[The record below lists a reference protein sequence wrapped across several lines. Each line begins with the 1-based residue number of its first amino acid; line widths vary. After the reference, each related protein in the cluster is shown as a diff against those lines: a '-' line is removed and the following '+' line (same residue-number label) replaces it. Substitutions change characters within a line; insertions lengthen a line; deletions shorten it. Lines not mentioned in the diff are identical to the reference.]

1 MRVKSR
7 HVANERPIYC
17 FDGTLTGLLCCVFR
31 AFQFREYEVEIHAYT
46 SKQNSASLH
55 SFQSLQ
61 NNLFNVSIDVV
72 SDEGHAQRVWTALK
86 QKLSNN
92 ALRQLYYAFLAENTD
107 AYQHIFNY
115 CIYIFRHAQSQSI
128 HSLEKNYTHPSVLA
142 IAQWAK
148 KVGREKHRMEAF
160 VRFKK
165 TSDGLFLSLIA
176 PDFNVLPLIQR
187 HFCRRYQDQRW
198 LIYDEKRHFGIYYDL
213 DQVQE
218 VDLSAQTID
227 AQKEIGGSQQFLID
241 LDDQEVLYDQ
251 LWKDYFQSINIKER
265 QNIKLHVQCVPKR
278 YWRYL
283 NEKSV

>member
-1 MRVKSR
+1 MAS
-7 HVANERPIYC
+7 ERPIYC

-31 AFQFREYEVEIHAYT
+31 AFQFREYQVEIHAFDAH
-46 SKQNSASLH
+46 QNASAR
-55 SFQSLQ
+55 QSLQ
-61 NNLFNVSIDVV
+61 DNLFNVSIEVASQDTQ
-72 SDEGHAQRVWTALK
+72 AQRVWNALK

-115 CIYIFRHAQSQSI
+115 CIYIFRHAQCQQI

-160 VRFKK
+160 IRFKK
-165 TSDGLFLSLIA
+165 SSEGVFLSLIA

-187 HFCRRYQDQRW
+187 HFRNRYQDQRW
-198 LIYDEKRHFGIYYDL
+198 LIYDEKRHFGVYYDL
-213 DQVQE
+213 QQIQE
-218 VDLSAQTID
+218 VDLSAQSID

-241 LDDQEVLYDQ
+241 LDDQEALYDQ

-283 NEKSV
+283 NEKSL